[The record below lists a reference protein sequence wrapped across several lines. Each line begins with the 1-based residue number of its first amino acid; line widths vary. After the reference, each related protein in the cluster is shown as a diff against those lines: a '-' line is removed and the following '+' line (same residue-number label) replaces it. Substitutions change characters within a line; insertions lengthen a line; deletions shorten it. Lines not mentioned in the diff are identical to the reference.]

1 MDDQPVSERPVS
13 VHSRVGTD
21 EVGSLLPMTAA
32 LLFVALLVVA
42 LVSDIALVHG
52 EYRSTASMADS
63 IAEAGAAFV
72 DEGRM
77 HLGVLAIDPDR
88 SVAYA
93 ADLAVGLGLDPSEV
107 TFTVDGSSFCVSI
120 RQTHRAAF
128 LGAVGGGDQVI
139 AVESCSI
146 PASG

>member
-1 MDDQPVSERPVS
+1 MSA
-13 VHSRVGTD
+13 HSRVGAD
-21 EVGSLLPMTAA
+21 EFGSLLPMTAA
-32 LLFVALLVVA
+32 LVFVALLVVA

-52 EYRSTASMADS
+52 EYRSTASMADA
-63 IAEAGAAFV
+63 IAEAGAGFL

-77 HLGVLAIDPDR
+77 HLGVLAIDADR

-93 ADLAVGLGLDPSEV
+93 ADLATDLGLDPSEV

-120 RQTHRAAF
+120 RRTHRAAF
-128 LGAVGGGDQVI
+128 LGSIGGSDQLI
-139 AVESCSI
+139 EVESCSV

>member
-1 MDDQPVSERPVS
+1 MRGR
-13 VHSRVGTD
+13 SRIRAD
-21 EVGSLLPMTAA
+21 EGGSLLPMTSA
-32 LLFVALLVVA
+32 LLFVSLLVVA
-42 LVSDIALVHG
+42 LVSDIALLHG
-52 EYRSTASMADS
+52 EYRSTASMADR
-63 IAEAGAAFV
+63 IAEAGAAV
-72 DEGRM
+72 LDEGRM

-120 RQTHRAAF
+120 HRTHRAAF
-128 LGAVGGGDQVI
+128 LGGIGGGDQLI
-139 AVESCSI
+139 AVESCSV